1 MPTLV
6 FGHKNPDTDAIC
18 AALAYADF
26 LRRTERPDAIAACCG
41 EINARTKF
49 ALQQAKMDPPRL
61 IMDVRP
67 TVSQI
72 AQREVIFAH
81 EGESLHTAFNRMRQ
95 RDLRS
100 LPVLTAEGK
109 LLGLVSITKL
119 VGLLLPDFQAIDHAR
134 NIETSL
140 CRICEALK
148 GDFQHVYQPEEEVEF
163 LLSVAAYSAEKFT
176 EKIHHYP
183 PERLLIV
190 AGDRPTVIKPAIEY
204 GVRGLVITGGY
215 NISDDLLALAR
226 ERNVTVISSP
236 HDTAS
241 TTLLIKCAKR
251 ITLALEPDYVA
262 YNEHTLIKPLRQ
274 ALQDSS
280 QPIFPVLNDS
290 GKLLGVF
297 SKSDLVNPP
306 VCQLILVDHNE
317 FGQAV
322 SGAEE
327 ADILEVI
334 DHHRLGGGLTS
345 REPIRF
351 INEPLGSTSTIVA
364 RMFRQRQLAPEP
376 GIALCMAAGIIS
388 DTLHLTSP
396 TTTEIDREILAWL
409 GTLTPVP
416 VKQFA
421 DQFFSTGSALQVN
434 TPAAVVAADCKQY
447 EENGWKIAVAQVE
460 ELGFDHFWP
469 KKNELAA
476 ALVELQR
483 SRQLDFACLLITD
496 ITTHDSYLL
505 CAGNERVIAAIDYP
519 RQETNLFH
527 LEGIVSRKKQLLP
540 HLCNVLNKVARDQG

>member
-26 LRRTERPDAIAACCG
+26 LRRTDRPDAEAACCG
-41 EINARTKF
+41 EINARTLF
-49 ALQQAKMDPPRL
+49 ALQQARVEPPRL

-67 TVSQI
+67 TVSQV

-95 RDLRS
+95 KELRS
-100 LPVLTAEGK
+100 LPILNGEGT
-109 LLGLVSITKL
+109 LVGLVSITKL
-119 VGLLLPDFQAIDHAR
+119 VSLLLPDYEQIEHAR
-134 NIETSL
+134 DIQSSL
-140 CRICEALK
+140 CRICEVLK
-148 GDFQHVYQPEEEVEF
+148 GDFQHVHEPEREEEF

-176 EKIHHYP
+176 DKIRQYP
-183 PERLLIV
+183 PDRLLIV
-190 AGDRPTVIKPAIEY
+190 AGDRPTVIKPAIDY
-204 GVRGLVITGGY
+204 GVRGLIITGGY
-215 NISDDLLALAR
+215 NISAELLELAR
-226 ERNVTVISSP
+226 QRNVTVISSP

-241 TTLLIKCAKR
+241 TTLLVKCAKR
-251 ITLALEPDYVA
+251 ITLALESEYTA
-262 YNEHTLIKPLRQ
+262 YNEHTLIKPLRH
-274 ALQDSS
+274 ALQDSA

-306 VCQLILVDHNE
+306 ASQLILVDHNE

-351 INEPLGSTSTIVA
+351 INEPLGSTCTIIS
-364 RMFRQRQLAPEP
+364 RMYRQRQLQPTP
-376 GIALCMAAGIIS
+376 DIALCLAAGIIS

-396 TTTEIDREILAWL
+396 TTTEVDRDILQWL
-409 GTLTPVP
+409 GTLTEIPI
-416 VKQFA
+416 KQFA
-421 DQFFSTGSALQVN
+421 EQFFSTGSALQVN
-434 TPAAVVAADCKQY
+434 TPAAVVGADCKQY
-447 EENGWKIAVAQVE
+447 EENGWKVAVAQVE

-469 KKNELAA
+469 KKDELAV
-476 ALVELQR
+476 ALEDLQR

-505 CAGNERVIAAIDYP
+505 CAGNERLIAAIDYP
-519 RQETNLFH
+519 RVDANLYH

-540 HLCNVLNKVARDQG
+540 HLCNVLGKIQRDQG

>member
-18 AALAYADF
+18 SALAYADF
-26 LRRTERPDAIAACCG
+26 LCRTERPDALAACCG

-100 LPVLTAEGK
+100 LPVLNAEGK

-119 VGLLLPDFQAIDHAR
+119 VGLLLPDYQDIDHAR

-215 NISDDLLALAR
+215 NISDELLALAR

-251 ITLALEPDYVA
+251 ITLALEPDYIA
-262 YNEHTLIKPLRQ
+262 HNEHALIKPLRH
-274 ALQDSS
+274 ALQDSA
-280 QPIFPVLNDS
+280 QPIFPVLNDA

-351 INEPLGSTSTIVA
+351 INEPLGSTCTIVA
-364 RMFRQRQLAPEP
+364 RMFRQRQIAPDP

-396 TTTEIDREILAWL
+396 TTTEIDREILSWL
-409 GTLTPVP
+409 GTMTPVP
-416 VKQFA
+416 VSQFA
-421 DQFFSTGSALQVN
+421 DQFFATGSALQVN
-434 TPAAVVAADCKQY
+434 TPEVVVGADCKQY

-469 KKNELAA
+469 KQNELAA
-476 ALVELQR
+476 ALTELQR

-505 CAGNERVIAAIDYP
+505 CAGNERIIGAIDYP
-519 RQETNLFH
+519 RKETNLFH